1 MMRKWLLLFVTAL
14 AACGGH
20 QNAGTTSS
28 DSDDSGPRQRDIIP
42 PEKMDE
48 VAQNLKRRGTQ
59 VSHCLAIATENG
71 EARHGT
77 RGRITFEIRIGTDG
91 HADSVGVVKT
101 DIQVAS
107 VVDCATKLVKD
118 TSFPTLPRP
127 YETSFTYGMEAN

>member
-1 MMRKWLLLFVTAL
+1 MTKKALWVVIAL

-20 QNAGTTSS
+20 TPQPTSS
-28 DSDDSGPRQRDIIP
+28 DPGDESRQGSEIIP

-48 VAQNLKRRGTQ
+48 VTQSLKRRGTQ

-71 EARHGT
+71 EVKHGT
-77 RGRITFEIRIGTDG
+77 RGRITFEIRVGTEG
-91 HADSVGVVKT
+91 RAIHVGVITT
-101 DIQVAS
+101 DIQATS
-107 VVDCATKLVKD
+107 VVDCATKLVTD